1 LSQGSYDRIRAAA
14 VLATVC
20 ATFGASQAQE
30 PAAGQ
35 TVAGWK
41 DAVTALLAAQG
52 DKMGYAVEKCAL
64 RPPFAG
70 AQETYLARGFSKDAT
85 TGTIALIAVND
96 GKVTRWQEF
105 ELPGFEGWITRFN
118 RDCKGSLLELRE
130 RSTVTHRYRW
140 DGQAFKQVAK
150 GSPRRRS

>member
-1 LSQGSYDRIRAAA
+1 LGRVSHYRVRAVTALALLCTSFDAA
-14 VLATVC
+14 
-20 ATFGASQAQE
+20 QAQE

-35 TVAGWK
+35 TVDQWQN
-41 DAVTALLAAQG
+41 AVTASLAAQG

-64 RPPFAG
+64 RPSFAG

-85 TGTIALIAVND
+85 IGTIALIAVND

-130 RSTVTHRYRW
+130 RSRVTHRYRW

-150 GSPRRRS
+150 GGPRRRS